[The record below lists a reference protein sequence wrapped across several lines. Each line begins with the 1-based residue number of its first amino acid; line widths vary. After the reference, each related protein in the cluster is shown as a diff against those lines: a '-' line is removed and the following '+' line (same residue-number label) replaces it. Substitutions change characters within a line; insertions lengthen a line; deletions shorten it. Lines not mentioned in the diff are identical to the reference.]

1 MTVITD
7 TALKSSLKG
16 QKICGW
22 GILAVGILH
31 FAAHFLIPQ
40 AREALFGILKAGVV
54 NTLGPDWA
62 AANFSVL
69 MSLVV
74 GFLLI
79 VTGILVIEA
88 GNAGWRI
95 PRVPAVA
102 ILLVFIF
109 IVTAGPNGG
118 GWLGLPF
125 SGYLVYQAFSR
136 R

>member
-1 MTVITD
+1 MTAISD
-7 TALKSSLKG
+7 TALKSGLKG

-22 GILAVGILH
+22 GILGVGILH
-31 FAAHFLIPQ
+31 TAAHFLIPQ
-40 AREALFGILKAGVV
+40 PREALLGILKAGVV
-54 NTLGPDWA
+54 NTLGVDWA

-79 VTGILVIEA
+79 TTGIFVLSA
-88 GNAGWRI
+88 ANAGWKI
-95 PRVPAVA
+95 PRTPATTL
-102 ILLVFIF
+102 LLVFLF
-109 IVTAGPNGG
+109 IVSAGPNGG

-125 SGYLVYQAFSR
+125 SGYMVYQAFR